1 MKKSDQDL
9 TKRTIDDLHEIEQS
23 LKVALGVSPPG
34 ANGRLRTRDELLEDV
49 VSLRGSVR
57 KGIKAGRILRS
68 NIQLS
73 IALPG
78 KQNGVHQ
85 VNGVETG
92 LEYMMRRR

>member
-1 MKKSDQDL
+1 LKKSDQDL
-9 TKRTIDDLHEIEQS
+9 GKRTIDDLHEIEQS
-23 LKVALGVSPPG
+23 LKVALGVRPG
-34 ANGRLRTRDELLEDV
+34 ANGRLRTREELLEDV

-57 KGIKAGRILRS
+57 KGIKAGRIIRG

-78 KQNGVHQ
+78 KQNGVQ
-85 VNGVETG
+85 RVNGVETG